1 MAGLA
6 GVMNSP
12 MPSEQTVIR
21 HQRTV
26 HDVTL
31 GSMAS
36 GFDADAEEAQAEA
49 DDGDGTS
56 GRAQDQDRVLR
67 ELSSREP
74 FSVASAVGSTPRH

>member
-12 MPSEQTVIR
+12 MPGEQTMIR
-21 HQRTV
+21 HQRTM

-36 GFDADAEEAQAEA
+36 GFDPDEEEEAAYRPE
-49 DDGDGTS
+49 
-56 GRAQDQDRVLR
+56 GRQKDRVLR
-67 ELSSREP
+67 ELSSREFP
-74 FSVASAVGSTPRH
+74 LETELLLDCE

>member
-12 MPSEQTVIR
+12 MPGEQTMIR

-36 GFDADAEEAQAEA
+36 EFDAEAEEDDA
-49 DDGDGTS
+49 DTRSEQTQG
-56 GRAQDQDRVLR
+56 QDRVLR
-67 ELSSREP
+67 ELSSREQP
-74 FSVASAVGSTPRH
+74 AEACVAWFSC

>member
-12 MPSEQTVIR
+12 MPGEQTMIR

-36 GFDADAEEAQAEA
+36 GFDAEEEDEPDYRPEA
-49 DDGDGTS
+49 K
-56 GRAQDQDRVLR
+56 QQDRVLR
-67 ELSSREP
+67 ELSSRK
-74 FSVASAVGSTPRH
+74 F